1 MLLSSNRHRL
11 KHLIAMACIGDGV
24 MAIVRPQED
33 LDTWDAGPA
42 PWLNLIHALRRR
54 PTLTRLLGA
63 AEVLAAIRWVVR
75 HDKAS

>member
-1 MLLSSNRHRL
+1 
-11 KHLIAMACIGDGV
+11 

-63 AEVLAAIRWVVR
+63 AEVLVAIRWVVR